1 MEGSGRARRGRMT
14 ALSFSDR
21 AARLPDHLVTWLDV
35 SAAGIDTGEIPAADV
50 LPQLASAA
58 VTGLGL
64 PGASGRASDPAL
76 AVQAVAAVAEHS
88 LAAAFM
94 LWGQRSYAEFLLKAE
109 NAVLRQLQLP
119 AIAAGEVA
127 GASALSNV
135 MKHLAGFE
143 KLQVTARSEGDDLV
157 INGRL
162 PWVTNL
168 RRRGFFVATAADPVE
183 GGPTMIVSLAHDDPG
198 LVRSDDL
205 PLMGMCSSDTAA
217 LSLTEVRIP
226 RDRIIAHDARIWLS
240 KVRPAFT
247 ALQCGMAIGVARRSL
262 AEARACRGAGREALG
277 PSLDQT
283 AEELAAIEARIL
295 RGLLNGGFHT
305 AIGGLFELRVALAE
319 PAQQAVSPEP
329 QAGGGRNFLREAGR
343 DFARRWRE
351 AAFLPLITPSIVQLR
366 TALAEVGEAA

>member
-1 MEGSGRARRGRMT
+1 MT
-14 ALSFSDR
+14 ALLFSEP

-35 SAAGIDTGEIPAADV
+35 SAEGIDSGEVPASSV
-50 LPQLASAA
+50 LPQLASAGL
-58 VTGLGL
+58 TGIGL
-64 PGASGRASDPAL
+64 PDAPGRDSDPAS

-94 LWGQRSYAEFLLKAE
+94 LWGQRSYAEFLLEAE
-109 NAVLRQLQLP
+109 NATLRQRQLP
-119 AIAAGEVA
+119 AIAAGEIA

-157 INGRL
+157 INGKL

-226 RDRIIAHDARIWLS
+226 RDRIIASDARLWLS
-240 KVRPAFT
+240 KVRPVFT
-247 ALQCGMAIGVARRSL
+247 ALQCAMAIGVARRSL
-262 AEARACRGAGREALG
+262 AEARGSRGAGREVLG
-277 PSLDQT
+277 PSIDQT
-283 AEELAAIEARIL
+283 AQELGAIEAQIL
-295 RGLLNGGFHT
+295 GGLRNGSFDT
-305 AIGGLFELRVALAE
+305 AIEQLFELRIALAE
-319 PAQQAVSPEP
+319 LAQQAVSLEL

-351 AAFLPLITPSIVQLR
+351 AAFIPLITPSIVQLHS
-366 TALAEVGEAA
+366 ALAEVGKAA